1 MTIIA
6 TAGVCAS
13 YGARTA
19 VDEVSINVGEA
30 ECVALVGANGAGKST
45 LLRVI
50 AGIRPPRR
58 GTVRLYGKDVTGWSA
73 RTAFRHGVVLCPEG
87 RQLFPH
93 MTVHENLLLGLGGGR
108 RERALQR
115 ERLDEVED
123 LFPVLRGRARQAAG
137 TLSGGEQQMV
147 ALGRALMSHPRLL
160 ILDEPSLGLAPL
172 LVDQVFSII
181 EKLVTSKR
189 SVLVA
194 EQNVEASLTIA
205 GRAYV
210 LEAGRV
216 TANGTPAELQS
227 SPALMRAFLG

>member
-1 MTIIA
+1 
-6 TAGVCAS
+6 
-13 YGARTA
+13 
-19 VDEVSINVGEA
+19 
-30 ECVALVGANGAGKST
+30 
-45 LLRVI
+45 
-50 AGIRPPRR
+50 
-58 GTVRLYGKDVTGWSA
+58 
-73 RTAFRHGVVLCPEG
+73 
-87 RQLFPH
+87 

-108 RERALQR
+108 RERTLQR